1 MRPDRLERSMQS
13 PEGRRIYPEVNVRSS
28 GALAERE
35 ILVDVGKRM
44 GRGHGGTPRLLRNR
58 SVRVNSKAFLI
69 GTGAR
74 SVATELFL
82 DKNDNERFDQVGGNA
97 RHAQEK
103 TGFQQA
109 GSSFANS
116 FWCNVNLLLASNNSR
131 HEQTE
136 RHS

>member
-35 ILVDVGKRM
+35 ILVDVRKRM

-58 SVRVNSKAFLI
+58 CVRVNSKAFLI

-74 SVATELFL
+74 SGAAELFL
-82 DKNDNERFDQVGGNA
+82 DKTDNERFDQVGGNA

-109 GSSFANS
+109 GSSFACAFRS
-116 FWCNVNLLLASNNSR
+116 DVDLFLARN
-131 HEQTE
+131 
-136 RHS
+136 